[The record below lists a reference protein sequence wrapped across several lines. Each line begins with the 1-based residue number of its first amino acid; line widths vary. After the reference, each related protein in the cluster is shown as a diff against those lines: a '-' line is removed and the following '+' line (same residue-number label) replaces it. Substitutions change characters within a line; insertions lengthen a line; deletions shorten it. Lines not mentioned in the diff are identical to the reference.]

1 MIPGPICLR
10 QGLTCVSMPL
20 ARIMTWTRIAHGD
33 PVMGLISQT
42 EGTGFSMRVPTGKAT
57 LSMASATTADGNAIS
72 LGAGLPFGEHH
83 SVTVSLGH
91 AQETDSLLGA
101 KPMVPLPV

>member
-1 MIPGPICLR
+1 M
-10 QGLTCVSMPL
+10 
-20 ARIMTWTRIAHGD
+20 TRIAHGD

-72 LGAGLPFGEHH
+72 LGAGLPFGEDH

-101 KPMVPLPV
+101 KTHGAFAGLNAETVYGRVQTDVVLCWASA